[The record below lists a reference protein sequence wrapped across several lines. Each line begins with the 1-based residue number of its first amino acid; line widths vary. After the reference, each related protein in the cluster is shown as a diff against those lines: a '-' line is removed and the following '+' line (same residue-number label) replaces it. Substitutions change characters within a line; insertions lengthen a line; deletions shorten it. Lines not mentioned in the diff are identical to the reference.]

1 MCDSVLQ
8 SIVDVES
15 FNMCVSHL
23 KECALGVVLL
33 GPEGYTSS
41 KLPARL
47 DAEVVLRK
55 ILRVGVELDI
65 PRSLMEEIQ
74 YLIQVF

>member
-15 FNMCVSHL
+15 FNMCVRHL

-47 DAEVVLRK
+47 DAEVLMRK
-55 ILRVGVELDI
+55 SLRVGVELDI
-65 PRSLMEEIQ
+65 PRSLLEEIQ
-74 YLIQVF
+74 YLMLAF